1 MFQFNF
7 AIIHLYQKAIRAK
20 KLLSTKKTKI
30 YQIINITITTIIMK
44 KSLFAIVA
52 AGLLLAS
59 CGSNCMGKGVNF
71 ADTDDAKENY
81 IMTATAEEA
90 NCVEVY

>member
-1 MFQFNF
+1 
-7 AIIHLYQKAIRAK
+7 
-20 KLLSTKKTKI
+20 
-30 YQIINITITTIIMK
+30 MK
-44 KSLFAIVA
+44 KSLLAIAA

>member
-1 MFQFNF
+1 
-7 AIIHLYQKAIRAK
+7 
-20 KLLSTKKTKI
+20 
-30 YQIINITITTIIMK
+30 MK
-44 KSLFAIVA
+44 KSILALAA

-71 ADTDDAKENY
+71 ADTEDAKENY
-81 IMTATAEEA
+81 IMTADAVET

>member
-1 MFQFNF
+1 MFRLTVDT
-7 AIIHLYQKAIRAK
+7 IHLLSESNKGKI
-20 KLLSTKKTKI
+20 LLSGLNKLI
-30 YQIINITITTIIMK
+30 YQIINITTTIIMK
-44 KSLFAIVA
+44 KSLLLIAA

-81 IMTATAEEA
+81 IMTAEDTS
-90 NCVEVY
+90 CVEVY

>member
-1 MFQFNF
+1 M
-7 AIIHLYQKAIRAK
+7 IRLPVVMLH
-20 KLLSTKKTKI
+20 LLSESNKGKMLLSIYNQII
-30 YQIINITITTIIMK
+30 YQIINITTIIMK
-44 KSLFAIVA
+44 KSFIALAA

-71 ADTDDAKENY
+71 ADADDAKENY
-81 IMTATAEEA
+81 IMTASADEA

>member
-1 MFQFNF
+1 
-7 AIIHLYQKAIRAK
+7 
-20 KLLSTKKTKI
+20 
-30 YQIINITITTIIMK
+30 MK
-44 KSLFAIVA
+44 KSILLLAA

-81 IMTATAEEA
+81 IMTATEDAS
-90 NCVEVY
+90 CVEVY